1 MSVYLKTVRIAIAA
15 VTTGGASDIPAVDEV
30 RVRAASSVSNTSHQR
45 EQQTYCYFFHLN
57 LTFNIASAIS

>member
-30 RVRAASSVSNTSHQR
+30 RVRAASSVSNTG
-45 EQQTYCYFFHLN
+45 N
-57 LTFNIASAIS
+57 K